1 MDKLEKH
8 KRISYL
14 AKSVTDQLALFD
26 EHRVDCDHHTNNNL
40 NGGHNCFYG
49 GAKNDCNPYICPLKR
64 EL

>member
-1 MDKLEKH
+1 MPEPVKH
-8 KRISYL
+8 KRISFFAQSASEYL
-14 AKSVTDQLALFD
+14 RLFNKYRLA
-26 EHRVDCDHHTNNNL
+26 CDHHTNNNL